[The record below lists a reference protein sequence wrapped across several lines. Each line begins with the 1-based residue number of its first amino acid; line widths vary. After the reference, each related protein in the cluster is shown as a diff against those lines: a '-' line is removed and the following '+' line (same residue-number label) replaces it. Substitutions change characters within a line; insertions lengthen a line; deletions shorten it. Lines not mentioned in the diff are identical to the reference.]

1 MSTEG
6 AVTISIVKNPSIIP
20 QSQKHHISYL

>member
-6 AVTISIVKNPSIIP
+6 AVPIFIVKNPSAIP